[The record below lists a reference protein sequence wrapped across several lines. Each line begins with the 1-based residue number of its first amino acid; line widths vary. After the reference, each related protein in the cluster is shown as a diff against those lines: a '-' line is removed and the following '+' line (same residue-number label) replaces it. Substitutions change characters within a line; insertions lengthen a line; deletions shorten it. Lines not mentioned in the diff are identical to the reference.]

1 MNCIVEQI
9 DPLRWDNFVINHAE
23 GTFFHLWQWREVLNR
38 SFGFQPVYLAVEE
51 RQELLGVLPLFL
63 VRSMLFGKSAVT
75 IPLGVYGGPIASSG
89 EVESLLIEKA
99 QDVAQAHRAK
109 YLEIRGNPY
118 RNGVRLDGS
127 LDLRESYKQKDLYV
141 TFLADIDPSPEVN
154 LARIPRKQRR
164 MVRQGERHGLK
175 FSHDD
180 RRLRDFYDIYAAS
193 VGNLGTPVYP
203 YDYFQRLVDS
213 FGAQCKIFLVDF
225 DNKPI
230 AAVMSFFFKD
240 QVMPYYGGALREYC
254 RMAPSDFMYW
264 ELLAYGAMHG
274 CCVFDF
280 GRSKLG
286 TGSFDFKRHWGFEPR
301 PLPYWYR
308 SLNGHEI
315 PDTSPLNPKLQWAI
329 RIWRKLPLG
338 VTKGLGPHIA
348 RHIP

>member
-1 MNCIVEQI
+1 M
-9 DPLRWDNFVINHAE
+9 
-23 GTFFHLWQWREVLNR
+23 
-38 SFGFQPVYLAVEE
+38 
-51 RQELLGVLPLFL
+51 
-63 VRSMLFGKSAVT
+63 
-75 IPLGVYGGPIASSG
+75 
-89 EVESLLIEKA
+89 
-99 QDVAQAHRAK
+99 
-109 YLEIRGNPY
+109 IR
-118 RNGVRLDGS
+118 

-164 MVRQGERHGLK
+164 MVRQGEKHGLK

-193 VGNLGTPVYP
+193 VRNLGTPVYP
-203 YDYFQRLVDS
+203 YDYFQRLADS

-225 DNKPI
+225 DNKTI

-264 ELLAYGAMHG
+264 ELLAYGATHG

-338 VTKGLGPHIA
+338 VTKEPGTPYRAPYSVSEHFEARGLLVKRLKLAIVAMKILFLAQRTPYPPNKGEKIRFYHILA
-348 RHIP
+348 QLAKKHTVSLAYWVDDPKDIQHVNLLRTVCKGGRVRPGLPQLD